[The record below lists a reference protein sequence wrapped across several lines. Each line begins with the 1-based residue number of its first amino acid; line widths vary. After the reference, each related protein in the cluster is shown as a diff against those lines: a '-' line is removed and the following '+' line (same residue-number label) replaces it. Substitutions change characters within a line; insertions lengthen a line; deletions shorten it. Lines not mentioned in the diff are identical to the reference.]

1 MPWTSTSEKR
11 SAMPPTD
18 PTLAWVLQRAATP
31 EAQHRVAVFDA
42 LSAAFR
48 VEAAGVDVTPARR
61 APALEPELVRLKKRR
76 KR

>member
-1 MPWTSTSEKR
+1 MPWPSTSEKR
-11 SAMPPTD
+11 TDMPPTD

-48 VEAAGVDVTPARR
+48 VEAAGVEVTPARR
-61 APALEPELVRLKKRR
+61 APALEPELVRPKRRR

>member
-11 SAMPPTD
+11 TDMPPTD
-18 PTLAWVLQRAATP
+18 PTLAWVLQRAASP
-31 EAQHRVAVFDA
+31 EAQHRIALHDA

-48 VEAAGVDVTPARR
+48 VEVGGVDVTPARR
-61 APALEPELVRLKKRR
+61 PPALEPELVRPKRRR